1 VRLKL
6 KDLKATRDF
15 YEWKLKDKNL
25 LEKQRDSLSLV
36 LKSIEEII
44 KEKEKTGKKIKH
56 KKYNQKAVF

>member
-1 VRLKL
+1 MRLKL

-56 KKYNQKAVF
+56 KKYNQTAVF